1 MEKLQIFLV
10 ILAGLGVFIWRMVQ
24 KAIETTARESQ
35 ERPRP
40 KAPNLPDTS
49 FKELLKQMQAQN
61 QPAAPTTATP
71 TQPAAPTTP
80 AGRPMPREV
89 ARKPRSLERTEV
101 KPISLEEK
109 AIARAN
115 QEVTPRARR
124 ATTLPRATT
133 VLPNAYNTPSKN
145 RTTQTQRNVRNT
157 LRSAADIRAA
167 FVLSEVLKRK
177 F

>member
-40 KAPNLPDTS
+40 KVPSLPDTS

-61 QPAAPTTATP
+61 QPDAAPRPQPTP
-71 TQPAAPTTP
+71 PPTTP
-80 AGRPMPREV
+80 AGRPLPREV
-89 ARKPRSLERTEV
+89 APQPHSLERTEV
-101 KPISLEEK
+101 RPVSLEEK
-109 AIARAN
+109 ATARAN
-115 QEVTPRARR
+115 QETAPRARR
-124 ATTLPRATT
+124 AATLPRATT
-133 VLPNAYNTPSKN
+133 SIPSAYNVPTKAKSSQTR
-145 RTTQTQRNVRNT
+145 RTVRDT
-157 LRSAADIRAA
+157 LRSASDVRAA
-167 FVLSEVLKRK
+167 FVLSEVLRRK

>member
-10 ILAGLGVFIWRMVQ
+10 ILVGLGVFIWRMVQ
-24 KAIETTARESQ
+24 KAIETTARESR

-40 KAPNLPDTS
+40 KVPNLPDTS

-61 QPAAPTTATP
+61 QPTPATLP
-71 TQPAAPTTP
+71 QQQSPVPTTP
-80 AGRPMPREV
+80 AGRPLPREE
-89 ARKPRSLERTEV
+89 APKPHSLERTDV
-101 KPISLEEK
+101 RSVSLEEK
-109 AIARAN
+109 ATTRAN
-115 QEVTPRARR
+115 QETAPRARR

-133 VLPNAYNTPSKN
+133 PVPRAYNVPSNN
-145 RTTQTQRNVRNT
+145 RTTQTRRTVRDT
-157 LRSAADIRAA
+157 LRSAADVRAA

>member
-24 KAIETTARESQ
+24 KAIETTARESR

-40 KAPNLPDTS
+40 KAPSLPDTS
-49 FKELLKQMQAQN
+49 FKELLKQMQTQN
-61 QPAAPTTATP
+61 QSDAPTPTALP
-71 TQPAAPTTP
+71 QPATP

-89 ARKPRSLERTEV
+89 APKPRSLERTDV
-101 KPISLEEK
+101 RPVSLEEK
-109 AIARAN
+109 ATARAN
-115 QEVTPRARR
+115 QETASRARH
-124 ATTLPRATT
+124 AATLPRAIAA
-133 VLPNAYNTPSKN
+133 VPRAYNVPSNN
-145 RTTQTQRNVRNT
+145 RTSQTRRTVRDA
-157 LRSAADIRAA
+157 LRSAADMRAA